1 MTNERCKRCHHPKSD
16 HQEACLKCRCEAFSC
31 PDVCHTC
38 KGRGYIIVGSGVPGT
53 YSARNTSCPTC
64 TKNELTERVRAALND
79 RTQTASK
86 WADDDGGPNT
96 FGASSWETGAMDH
109 VATFTKERD
118 EAFEDLCEERDNA
131 SAEVERHK
139 TRANANWNLW
149 QSERA
154 EVATLRAK
162 IKRVQ
167 VLTLRAAAYSST
179 GAAHDLAVA
188 IDVAIEGIV
197 LTPPQPVV
205 APDPQ
210 TAPVAMAPASAT
222 ARRLFGVTAVQSD
235 SLMCGLHGRNAI
247 DLNGVC
253 IECERNST
261 KWREVTLV
269 QDSAVI
275 HGKQVIVYESSVGR
289 WCWTASNG
297 SSYND
302 RDSARAAAESEL
314 ENDLHSQVTALKD
327 ALNLALCAINEEIN
341 RDHGR
346 REYLLGIAKTA
357 RDALK

>member
-96 FGASSWETGAMDH
+96 FGASSWETGIG
-109 VATFTKERD
+109 
-118 EAFEDLCEERDNA
+118 EAPYA
-131 SAEVERHK
+131 
-139 TRANANWNLW
+139 
-149 QSERA
+149 
-154 EVATLRAK
+154 
-162 IKRVQ
+162 
-167 VLTLRAAAYSST
+167 
-179 GAAHDLAVA
+179 
-188 IDVAIEGIV
+188 
-197 LTPPQPVV
+197 
-205 APDPQ
+205 
-210 TAPVAMAPASAT
+210 
-222 ARRLFGVTAVQSD
+222 
-235 SLMCGLHGRNAI
+235 CGLHGRNAI